1 MKLKTFKDIL
11 NTFEQNDFKA
21 FEALMLRERELMQ
34 SAAMATADSQLQHK
48 SSASSLRK
56 SPPTL
61 PKFAMPVVS
70 STLVSPGRAT
80 ATGDYHDTRNILGS
94 TKVVNNPRS
103 SIFGVHTSRHSTDHQ
118 QMQTDTSSRQ
128 VQSVFKGGRS

>member
-48 SSASSLRK
+48 SSATSLRK

-61 PKFAMPVVS
+61 PKFTMPIS
-70 STLVSPGRAT
+70 STIVSPGRVSA
-80 ATGDYHDTRNILGS
+80 
-94 TKVVNNPRS
+94 
-103 SIFGVHTSRHSTDHQ
+103 
-118 QMQTDTSSRQ
+118 
-128 VQSVFKGGRS
+128 